1 MSRIGSDADRLH
13 TMALSTSEERLALA
27 GPLLSRRSDAPA
39 SQRVYD
45 DLRERIVSL
54 ELPPGTT
61 LSRSALARQYD
72 ISLTPIREAMQRLE
86 QDGLIRIFPQSK
98 TVVTKIDVAQLYE
111 VHFLRVAVEAEVAR
125 RLAEAPDPAHLKK
138 ARAILT
144 MQETLVGNL
153 EETGLFNELDE
164 AFHQTL
170 FAAVGQLNLHAM
182 LKAKAGHLSRL
193 RRLDLPKGNKMR
205 SIMKWHWA
213 VLEAIEAG
221 QPQAAQEAMREHLA
235 GSVKRIEAMQR
246 EYPDYF
252 RPAA

>member
-1 MSRIGSDADRLH
+1 
-13 TMALSTSEERLALA
+13 MALASNDDRLALT
-27 GPLLSRRSDAPA
+27 GVLRGRRGENVPA

-61 LSRSALARQYD
+61 LSRVNLAKDYD
-72 ISLTPIREAMQRLE
+72 VSLTPIREAMQRLE

-111 VHFLRVAVEAEVAR
+111 AHFLRVAVEVEVAR
-125 RLAEAPDPAHLKK
+125 RLAENPDSAHIKK

-144 MQETLVGNL
+144 MQDTLVGNL
-153 EETGLFNELDE
+153 EEIGLFNELDE

-170 FAAVGQLNLHAM
+170 FAGVGQLNLHAM
-182 LKAKAGHLSRL
+182 LKAKAGHLTRV
-193 RRLDLPKGNKMR
+193 RRLDLPKEGKVR
-205 SIMKWHWA
+205 TIMKGHWA

-221 QPQAAQEAMREHLA
+221 DPLAAQEAMRGHLA
-235 GSVKRIEAMQR
+235 GTVRRIEELQQ
-246 EYPDYF
+246 ENPDYF
-252 RPAA
+252 KPAA

>member
-1 MSRIGSDADRLH
+1 
-13 TMALSTSEERLALA
+13 MALPIPEERLALA
-27 GPLLSRRSDAPA
+27 GKLQSSRGDGAPA

-61 LSRSALARQYD
+61 LSRTLLAKHYD
-72 ISLTPIREAMQRLE
+72 VSLTPIREAMQRLE

-111 VHFLRVAVEAEVAR
+111 AHFLRVAVECEVAR
-125 RLAEAPDPAHLKK
+125 RLAEVPDSAHMKK

-153 EETGLFNELDE
+153 EEIDLFNDLDE

-170 FAAVGQLNLHAM
+170 FAGVGQLNLHAM
-182 LKAKAGHLSRL
+182 LKAKAGHLSRV
-193 RRLDLPKGNKMR
+193 RRLDLPKAGKVR
-205 SIMKWHWA
+205 TIMKGHWA
-213 VLEAIEAG
+213 VLEAIETG
-221 QPQAAQEAMREHLA
+221 KPLAAQEAMRGHLA
-235 GSVKRIEAMQR
+235 GTVRRIEELQR

-252 RPAA
+252 RPVARP

>member
-1 MSRIGSDADRLH
+1 
-13 TMALSTSEERLALA
+13 MALPTSEERLAFAGRLLA
-27 GPLLSRRSDAPA
+27 SRSDAPA

-61 LSRSALARQYD
+61 LSRTDLARRYD
-72 ISLTPIREAMQRLE
+72 VSLTPIREAMQRLE

-125 RLAEAPDPAHLKK
+125 RLAEQPDAALLKK

-153 EETGLFNELDE
+153 EEIGLFNELDE
-164 AFHQTL
+164 AYHQTL
-170 FAAVGQLNLHAM
+170 FAGVGQLNLHAM
-182 LKAKAGHLSRL
+182 LRAKAGHLSRV
-193 RRLDLPKGNKMR
+193 RRLDLPKEGKMR
-205 SIMKWHWA
+205 TIMKGHWA
-213 VLEAIEAG
+213 VLEAIQAG
-221 QPQAAQEAMREHLA
+221 NPQAAQEAMREHLA
-235 GSVKRIEAMQR
+235 GSVKRIEGMQR
-246 EYPDYF
+246 DHPDYF
-252 RPAA
+252 KPAV